1 MYDNVA
7 EPFVKAVERCPE
19 RTALVTANEQ
29 LTYAQ
34 LNRRVD
40 ACAHVLMDR
49 YGVKPGDRVA
59 YLLPNSCAIVAVFYA
74 IQKIGAVAVPIN
86 CRHIASEIAYLVDAA
101 GACLLVYCDR
111 FADKARAV
119 HAELGEAVRLC
130 AVADEGVRDGADDG
144 RESDDVGCDDAG
156 REELGSLMARAS
168 DEPVALHRDPAGLAR
183 IQFTGGSTGLPK
195 GAARTHHADLV
206 EIEGVMASNGMDEG
220 FGRAVVL
227 IQCPL
232 EHHGGHSWLTS
243 SLAAGATLVVCGRFD
258 EREVLSRIE
267 RHRVTHMIL
276 LPPVTYLRLT
286 AWPDIDS
293 YDLSSVEIVQ
303 SAAGAN
309 NRKVIEEV
317 FAHFPNAEINYGWGQ
332 SEGGLGTTQRVTR
345 EMLAGEAL
353 NLLSI
358 GKPMK
363 GVALKLVDEDGNEVT
378 EPLSHGEALIKSEA
392 IMAGY
397 YRQVELTE
405 KVMFGDG
412 WLRTGDLMLRDVEG
426 NYYLCARTKDVIKSG
441 GENVFVGEVE
451 HALATHPDVLDCMVF
466 GTSDETMGEAVA
478 AVVSLR
484 SGAKVSGREL
494 QEHCKQTLSSYK
506 KPRYILFVDDLG
518 KDDAGKVRKR
528 AVMERFERDKEGA
541 ALF

>member
-7 EPFVKAVERCPE
+7 EPFMKAVERCPE

-34 LNRRVD
+34 LNRRID
-40 ACAHVLMDR
+40 ACAHVLTDHF
-49 YGVKPGDRVA
+49 GIKPGDRVA
-59 YLLPNSCAIVAVFYA
+59 YLLPNSCAIVEVFYA

-86 CRHIASEIAYLVDAA
+86 CRHIASEIAYLVKAA
-101 GACLLVYCDR
+101 DACLLVYCDR
-111 FADKARAV
+111 FADRARA
-119 HAELGEAVRLC
+119 ASAALGDAVRLC
-130 AVADEGVRDGADDG
+130 MVADEGAQGGADSAG
-144 RESDDVGCDDAG
+144 AAAGDAG
-156 REELGSLMARAS
+156 HEELGSLMACAP
-168 DEPVALHRDPAGLAR
+168 EAPVALHRDPASLAR

-206 EIEGVMASNGMDEG
+206 EIEGVMASNGMDKG

-286 AWPDIDS
+286 ACPDIDS
-293 YDLSSVEIVQ
+293 YDLSSVELVQ

-317 FAHFPNAEINYGWGQ
+317 FAHFPNAELNYGWGQ

-345 EMLAGEAL
+345 AMLEADVL

-363 GVALKLVDEDGNEVT
+363 GAALKLVDEDGNEVT

-392 IMAGY
+392 IMEGY
-397 YRQVELTE
+397 YRQPELTE

-412 WLRTGDLMLRDVEG
+412 WLRTGDLMLRDAEG

-441 GENVFVGEVE
+441 GENVFAGEVE
-451 HALATHPDVLDCMVF
+451 HALAAHPDVLDCMVF
-466 GTSDETMGEAVA
+466 GTLDETMGEAVA

-484 SGAKVSGREL
+484 PGATVSGREL
-494 QEHCKQTLSSYK
+494 QEHCKRTLSSYK

-528 AVMERFERDKEGA
+528 AVMERFEREKASA